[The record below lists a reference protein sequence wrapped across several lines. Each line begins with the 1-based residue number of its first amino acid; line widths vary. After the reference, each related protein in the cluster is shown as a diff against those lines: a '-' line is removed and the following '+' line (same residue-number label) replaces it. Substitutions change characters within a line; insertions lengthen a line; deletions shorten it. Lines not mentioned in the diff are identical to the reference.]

1 MTLTIWFQ
9 INRPAQKLNTS
20 WLNLAQGAMDIR
32 ELPTVSADIVELALG
47 DQFVF
52 YLFWGYTLSGM
63 DHLLP

>member
-1 MTLTIWFQ
+1 
-9 INRPAQKLNTS
+9 
-20 WLNLAQGAMDIR
+20 MDIR